1 MKKNWKIILL
11 AVVLIGAVAVYFGL
25 KEYNRGAKDVTDSE
39 ADVVIQAVDLS
50 TAFSDDETKA
60 NGMYLDKSIAV
71 SGVVKSVDVDESGAY
86 TIMLAG
92 SSELSNV
99 SCQLDA
105 RHNDDA
111 KGITEGTNITV
122 KGFCT
127 GVLMDVVLIRCAVDK
142 K

>member
-11 AVVLIGAVAVYFGL
+11 AVILIGVVAFYFVR
-25 KEYNRGAKDVTDSE
+25 KEYNRGPKDVTQAE
-39 ADVVIQAVDLS
+39 ADVVIKAVDLT

-60 NGMYLDKSIAV
+60 NGMYLDKAIAV
-71 SGVVKSVDVDESGAY
+71 SGVVKSVNVDESGAY

-99 SCQLDA
+99 SCLLDE

-111 KGITEGTNITV
+111 KSVKVGTNITV

-127 GVLMDVVLIRCAVDK
+127 GVLSDVELNRCAVDK
-142 K
+142 